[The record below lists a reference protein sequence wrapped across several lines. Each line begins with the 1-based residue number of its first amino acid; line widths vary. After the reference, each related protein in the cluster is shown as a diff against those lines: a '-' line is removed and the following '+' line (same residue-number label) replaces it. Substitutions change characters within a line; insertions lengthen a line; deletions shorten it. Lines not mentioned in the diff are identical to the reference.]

1 MRRPPQRPICRP
13 VLGHIIGSG
22 LPPRLPAVWIL
33 KLTDAQNNEP
43 ILLVESEKDVLA
55 RNFHKADPTPLY
67 GAQIIAIA
75 HDDES
80 GEKWARQVVAAL
92 DGKAS
97 ALHGARIMQR
107 LAEPRPG
114 HPRSPTSLHRPLS
127 C

>member
-22 LPPRLPAVWIL
+22 PPPRLPAVWIP
-33 KLTDAQNNEP
+33 KLTDDRPLIA
-43 ILLVESEKDVLA
+43 
-55 RNFHKADPTPLY
+55 ADPTPLY
-67 GAQIIAIA
+67 GAQVIAIA

-97 ALHGARIMQR
+97 ALHGGRFMQR
-107 LAEPRPG
+107 PAEPRPG